1 MTLFSVQVAGVPDIH
16 VEEALWTVADILTGQ
31 G

>member
-16 VEEALWTVADILTGQ
+16 VEEGMWTVADILTAEA
-31 G
+31 

>member
-16 VEEALWTVADILTGQ
+16 VEEALWTVADIVAA
-31 G
+31 